1 MHLARSGELVTF
13 DGENKIE
20 NSLFKG
26 FHGIGCQAGYQPVH
40 GEVPV
45 SDAGHVDD
53 PGPDVALA
61 SRGLQ
66 QRKQE
71 LGQQEVAQVVRPELG
86 QVQLKSLH

>member
-1 MHLARSGELVTF
+1 M
-13 DGENKIE
+13 
-20 NSLFKG
+20 
-26 FHGIGCQAGYQPVH
+26 
-40 GEVPV
+40 PV

-71 LGQQEVAQVVRPELG
+71 LGQQEEAQVVRPGLG
-86 QVQLKSLH
+86 QIQLKSLH